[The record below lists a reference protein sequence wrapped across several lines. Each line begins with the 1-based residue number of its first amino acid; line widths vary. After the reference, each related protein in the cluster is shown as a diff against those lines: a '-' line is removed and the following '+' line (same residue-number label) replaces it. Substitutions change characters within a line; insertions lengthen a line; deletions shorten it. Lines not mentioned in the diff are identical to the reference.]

1 MRLAVQPDG
10 SLKAVSFFTP
20 YNAKELSE
28 KDLDFASSG
37 IAALNDEYFG
47 TLSFPHLAVTAGKE
61 GYVYLL
67 NREELGGFQQG
78 LSGGDKVIQKIGP
91 YGGVWSRPGVWP
103 GEGGWIYIP
112 TSYAG
117 GVLRVYKYG
126 VSGSGE
132 PTLSLQGTS
141 SDAFGFGTSAAVI
154 TSRGTTAGTALVSI
168 AAYSLWFG
176 WTLVA
181 IARPGE
187 LRLAGFVA
195 GVAGALAVVGA
206 SLWLLSGSAGDL
218 QVGYYMWFASMIVL
232 ALVGFL
238 TATVVRSPSSSV
250 ADFEP

>member
-1 MRLAVQPDG
+1 MPAWYRRSVLSQLPPATLGGLWAVISLYGLAHLLPTLYLGPSLLSKDG
-10 SLKAVSFFTP
+10 SNIFGL
-20 YNAKELSE
+20 NASMV
-28 KDLDFASSG
+28 
-37 IAALNDEYFG
+37 AA
-47 TLSFPHLAVTAGKE
+47 AGA
-61 GYVYLL
+61 
-67 NREELGGFQQG
+67 
-78 LSGGDKVIQKIGP
+78 IG
-91 YGGVWSRPGVWP
+91 
-103 GEGGWIYIP
+103 
-112 TSYAG
+112 
-117 GVLRVYKYG
+117 
-126 VSGSGE
+126 
-132 PTLSLQGTS
+132 SLQELKP
-141 SDAFGFGTSAAVI
+141 DWLMIFGW
-154 TSRGTTAGTALVSI
+154 LPNPL
-168 AAYSLWFG
+168 LWFG